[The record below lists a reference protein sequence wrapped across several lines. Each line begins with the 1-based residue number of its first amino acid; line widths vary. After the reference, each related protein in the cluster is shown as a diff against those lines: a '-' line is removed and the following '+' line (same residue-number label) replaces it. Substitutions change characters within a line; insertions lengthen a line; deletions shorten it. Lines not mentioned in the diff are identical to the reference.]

1 MEMNV
6 PCIANL
12 VFVSE
17 VLVDGWYF
25 FLARADDCR
34 LLICLLKGNHLQCR
48 GFFLFSKING
58 HGNNLKTLIGKNIL
72 KSYFHKRKTDAFSLT
87 YYIMILT

>member
-1 MEMNV
+1 M

-17 VLVDGWYF
+17 DLVDGWYF

-58 HGNNLKTLIGKNIL
+58 QFKDINWEKYFEIL
-72 KSYFHKRKTDAFSLT
+72 LS
-87 YYIMILT
+87 